1 MIKLLSREIM
11 KTKHIITIILCMVG
25 TTFLSAAE
33 TILIS
38 IDGNAT
44 PHKISRYIYG
54 KNNSTNDDSTKATT
68 DSMWTLINESG
79 IGILRENSGNN
90 LTKYNFHRRVASH
103 PDWYNR
109 VHDQNWDYEIQ
120 TIQENAPQVQVMY
133 GLPILGWVGAN
144 SEYNF
149 KDWDWYISHGNKW
162 LNTAQNV
169 TGKGAEPNPDN
180 GKNALVDGDI
190 STYLKEWPTDSC
202 VGILDHWF
210 GENGL
215 GIDRSKT
222 LYWALDNEPEI
233 WHLTHDDVQKEPV
246 KPEEYIEKYVRV
258 AKAAR
263 AKYPDLKLI
272 GPICANEWQWFAGP
286 DRKDLTIDGRYWPWL
301 EYIIKR
307 IAEEEKKCGM
317 KLLDVFALHYYPINF
332 SDEEILQT
340 HRIYFDENSIYPKAN
355 GVKLINGGWDET
367 QSKVYIFK
375 RCQEWMKEYMGEDD
389 IRALGITETGIESND
404 PDINSVWYGSMMGEF
419 MKHNLEF
426 FIPWSWKTG
435 MWETLHLFARY
446 NKEYYLPSTS
456 ENDSIVSVHTSISAD
471 KDSMSILLINR
482 SIKDEI
488 ETEIQL
494 KNYEVPDG
502 EYRLSQ
508 LSDLPEEETFIS
520 HAINA
525 LKEKSV
531 MVQNGKATITL
542 PPLSTS
548 TLQLCK
554 TEQTELHEQKNPIL
568 RVYPTY
574 AMSCLYVE
582 GLNEKATI
590 QLISTDGKVVLKKET
605 QQTNEKIDI
614 SNLPSGYYLCAVTMN
629 DVTKTVQIVKK

>member
-1 MIKLLSREIM
+1 M

-25 TTFLSAAE
+25 TTFLSASE

-133 GLPILGWVGAN
+133 GLPILGWVGADT
-144 SEYNF
+144 EYNF

-263 AKYPDLKLI
+263 TKYPDLKLI

-340 HRIYFDENSIYPKAN
+340 HRIYFDENYIYPQAN

-375 RCQEWMKEYMGEDD
+375 RCQEWMKKYMGEDD
-389 IRALGITETGIESND
+389 IRAFGITETGIESND

-456 ENDSIVSVHTSISAD
+456 GNDSIVSVHTSISAD

-520 HAINA
+520 HTINA

-574 AMSCLYVE
+574 AVSCLYVE

>member
-1 MIKLLSREIM
+1 M

-133 GLPILGWVGAN
+133 GLPILGWVGADT
-144 SEYNF
+144 EYNF
-149 KDWDWYISHGNKW
+149 KDWDWYVSHGNKW

-169 TGKGAEPNPDN
+169 TGKGAIPNEDN

-190 STYLKEWPTDSC
+190 NTYLKEWPTDSC

-233 WHLTHDDVQKEPV
+233 WHMTHDDVQKEPV

-340 HRIYFDENSIYPKAN
+340 HRIYFDENYIYPQAN

-375 RCQEWMKEYMGEDD
+375 RCQEWMKKYMGEDD
-389 IRALGITETGIESND
+389 IRAFGITETGIESND

-520 HAINA
+520 HTINA

-574 AMSCLYVE
+574 AVSCLYVE

>member
-1 MIKLLSREIM
+1 M

-68 DSMWTLINESG
+68 DSMWTIINESG

-149 KDWDWYISHGNKW
+149 KDWDWYVSHGNKW

-340 HRIYFDENSIYPKAN
+340 HRIYFDENYIYPKAN

-389 IRALGITETGIESND
+389 IRAFGITETGIESND

-508 LSDLPEEETFIS
+508 LSDLPEEESFIS
-520 HAINA
+520 HTINA

-605 QQTNEKIDI
+605 QQTDEKIDI
-614 SNLPSGYYLCAVTMN
+614 SNLPSGHYLCAVAMN

>member
-1 MIKLLSREIM
+1 M
-11 KTKHIITIILCMVG
+11 KTKRIIATIVIGMVG
-25 TTFLSAAE
+25 TTFLSNAE
-33 TILIS
+33 TVVIS

-90 LTKYNFHRRVASH
+90 STKYNFHRRVASH

-109 VHDQNWDYEIQ
+109 VHNQNWDYEIR

-133 GLPILGWVGAN
+133 GLPILGWVGADT
-144 SEYNF
+144 EYNF
-149 KDWDWYISHGNKW
+149 KDWDWYVSHENKW

-169 TGKGAEPNPDN
+169 TGKGAIPNEDN

-190 STYLKEWPTDSC
+190 NTYLKEWPTDSC

-263 AKYPDLKLI
+263 TKYPDLKLI

-286 DRKDLTIDGRYWPWL
+286 DRKDLTIDGKYWTWL

-332 SDEEILQT
+332 SDDEILQT
-340 HRIYFDENSIYPKAN
+340 HRIYFDENYIYPQAN

-375 RCQEWMKEYMGEDD
+375 RCLEWMKEYMGEDD

-456 ENDSIVSVHTSISAD
+456 GNDSIVSVHTSISAD

-494 KNYEVPDG
+494 KNYEVSDG

-574 AMSCLYVE
+574 TMSCLYVE

-605 QQTNEKIDI
+605 QQTDEKIDI
-614 SNLPSGYYLCAVTMN
+614 SNLPSGHYLCAVTMN

>member
-1 MIKLLSREIM
+1 M
-11 KTKHIITIILCMVG
+11 KTKRIIATIVIGMVG
-25 TTFLSAAE
+25 TTFLSNAE
-33 TILIS
+33 TVVIS

-90 LTKYNFHRRVASH
+90 STKYNFHRRVASH

-109 VHDQNWDYEIQ
+109 VHSQNWDYEIQ

-133 GLPILGWVGAN
+133 GLPILGWVGADT
-144 SEYNF
+144 EYNF
-149 KDWDWYISHGNKW
+149 KDWDWYVSHGNKW

-169 TGKGAEPNPDN
+169 TGKGAIPNEDN

-190 STYLKEWPTDSC
+190 NTYLKEWSTDSC

-210 GENGL
+210 GKNGL

-263 AKYPDLKLI
+263 TKYPDLKLI

-286 DRKDLTIDGRYWPWL
+286 DRKDLTIDGKYWPWL

-340 HRIYFDENSIYPKAN
+340 HRIYFDENYIYPQAN

-456 ENDSIVSVHTSISAD
+456 GNDSIVSVHTSISAD

-494 KNYEVPDG
+494 KNYEVSDG

-574 AMSCLYVE
+574 TMSCLYVE

-605 QQTNEKIDI
+605 QQTDEKIDT
-614 SNLPSGYYLCAVTMN
+614 SNLPSGHYLCAVTMN

>member
-1 MIKLLSREIM
+1 M
-11 KTKHIITIILCMVG
+11 KTKHIITIILCMVA

-149 KDWDWYISHGNKW
+149 NDWDWYISHGNKW

-222 LYWALDNEPEI
+222 RYWALDNEPEI
-233 WHLTHDDVQKEPV
+233 WHMTHDDVQKEPV

-332 SDEEILQT
+332 SDEDILQT
-340 HRIYFDENSIYPKAN
+340 HRIYFDENYIYPKAN

-389 IRALGITETGIESND
+389 IRAFGITETGIESND

-520 HAINA
+520 HTINA

-614 SNLPSGYYLCAVTMN
+614 SDLPSGYYLCAVTMN

>member
-1 MIKLLSREIM
+1 M

-68 DSMWTLINESG
+68 DSMWTLIKESG

-340 HRIYFDENSIYPKAN
+340 HRIYFDENYIYPKAN

-389 IRALGITETGIESND
+389 IRAFGITETGIESND

-456 ENDSIVSVHTSISAD
+456 GNDSIVSVHTSISAD

-520 HAINA
+520 HTINA

-554 TEQTELHEQKNPIL
+554 TKQTELHEQKNPIL

-574 AMSCLYVE
+574 AVSCLYVE

-614 SNLPSGYYLCAVTMN
+614 SDLPSGYYLCAVTMN

>member
-1 MIKLLSREIM
+1 M

-340 HRIYFDENSIYPKAN
+340 HRIYFDENYIYPKAN

-389 IRALGITETGIESND
+389 IRAFGITETGIESND

-520 HAINA
+520 HTINA

-554 TEQTELHEQKNPIL
+554 TKQTELHEQKNPIL

-614 SNLPSGYYLCAVTMN
+614 SDLPSGYYLCAVTMN

>member
-1 MIKLLSREIM
+1 M

-90 LTKYNFHRRVASH
+90 STKYNFHRRVASH

-109 VHDQNWDYEIQ
+109 VHNQNWDYEIQ

-340 HRIYFDENSIYPKAN
+340 HRIYFDENYIYPQAN

-389 IRALGITETGIESND
+389 IRAFGITETGIESND

>member
-1 MIKLLSREIM
+1 M
-11 KTKHIITIILCMVG
+11 KTKRIIATIVIGLVG
-25 TTFLSAAE
+25 TTFLSNAE
-33 TILIS
+33 TVVIS

-90 LTKYNFHRRVASH
+90 STKYNFHRRVASH

-109 VHDQNWDYEIQ
+109 VHNQNWDYEIQ

-133 GLPILGWVGAN
+133 GLPILGWVGADT
-144 SEYNF
+144 EYNF

-169 TGKGAEPNPDN
+169 TGKGAIPNEDN

-190 STYLKEWPTDSC
+190 NTYLKEWPTDSC

-263 AKYPDLKLI
+263 TKYPDLKLI

-340 HRIYFDENSIYPKAN
+340 HRIYFDENYIYPQAN
-355 GVKLINGGWDET
+355 GIKLVNGGWDET

-375 RCQEWMKEYMGEDD
+375 RCQEWMKKYMGEDD

-446 NKEYYLPSTS
+446 NQKYYLPSTS
-456 ENDSIVSVHTSISAD
+456 SNDSIVSVHTTISET
-471 KDSMSILLINR
+471 KDSLSVLLINR
-482 SIKDEI
+482 SVEQEADITINLRNYDI
-488 ETEIQL
+488 E
-494 KNYEVPDG
+494 DG
-502 EYRLSQ
+502 EYPLLELSE
-508 LSDLPEEETFIS
+508 LPAEETFVS
-520 HAINA
+520 HTINA
-525 LKEKSV
+525 LKKKEV
-531 MVQNGKATITL
+531 IFNEGKTTVTL
-542 PPLSTS
+542 APLSTS
-548 TLQLCK
+548 TILVTAK
-554 TEQTELHEQKNPIL
+554 GSTKNSHNRASTL
-568 RVYPTY
+568 RIYPTS
-574 AMSCLYVE
+574 MTTQLFID
-582 GLNEKATI
+582 GLEEEATVQI
-590 QLISTDGKVVLKKET
+590 INTEGKVMIKET
-605 QQTNEKIDI
+605 ITTSKAPIDV
-614 SNLPSGYYLCAVTMN
+614 STLANGHYLCAITMKN
-629 DVTKTVQIVKK
+629 VTKTIGVVKN

>member
-1 MIKLLSREIM
+1 M

-307 IAEEEKKCGM
+307 IAEEEKKCGI

-340 HRIYFDENSIYPKAN
+340 HRIYFDENYIYPQAN

-389 IRALGITETGIESND
+389 IRAFGITETGIESND

-456 ENDSIVSVHTSISAD
+456 GNDSIVSVHTSISAD

-494 KNYEVPDG
+494 KNYEVSDG

-520 HAINA
+520 HAING

-574 AMSCLYVE
+574 TMSCLYVE

-614 SNLPSGYYLCAVTMN
+614 SKLPSGHYLCAVTMN
-629 DVTKTVQIVKK
+629 DETKTIQIAKK

>member
-1 MIKLLSREIM
+1 M

-25 TTFLSAAE
+25 TTFLSASE

-90 LTKYNFHRRVASH
+90 STKYNFHRRVASH

-133 GLPILGWVGAN
+133 GLPILGWVGADT
-144 SEYNF
+144 EYNF
-149 KDWDWYISHGNKW
+149 KDWDWYVSHGNKW

-169 TGKGAEPNPDN
+169 TGKGAIPNEDN

-190 STYLKEWPTDSC
+190 NTYLKEWPTDSC

-233 WHLTHDDVQKEPV
+233 WHMTHDDVQKEPV

-263 AKYPDLKLI
+263 TKYPDLKLI

-340 HRIYFDENSIYPKAN
+340 HRIYFDENYIYPQAN

-375 RCQEWMKEYMGEDD
+375 RCQEWMKKYMGEDD
-389 IRALGITETGIESND
+389 IRAFGITETGIESND

-456 ENDSIVSVHTSISAD
+456 GIDSIVSVHTSISAD

-508 LSDLPEEETFIS
+508 LSDLPEEESFIS

-574 AMSCLYVE
+574 AVSCLYVE

>member
-1 MIKLLSREIM
+1 M

-90 LTKYNFHRRVASH
+90 STKYNFHRRVASH

-133 GLPILGWVGAN
+133 GLPILGWVGADT
-144 SEYNF
+144 EYNF
-149 KDWDWYISHGNKW
+149 KDWDWYVSHGNKW

-169 TGKGAEPNPDN
+169 TGKGAIPNEDN

-190 STYLKEWPTDSC
+190 NTYLKEWPTDSC

-233 WHLTHDDVQKEPV
+233 WHMTHDDVQKEPV

-340 HRIYFDENSIYPKAN
+340 HRIYFDENYIYPQAN

-375 RCQEWMKEYMGEDD
+375 RCQEWMKKYMGEDD
-389 IRALGITETGIESND
+389 IRAFGITETGIESND

-456 ENDSIVSVHTSISAD
+456 GNDSIVSVHTSISAD

-520 HAINA
+520 HTINA

-574 AMSCLYVE
+574 AVSCLYVE

>member
-1 MIKLLSREIM
+1 M
-11 KTKHIITIILCMVG
+11 KTKHIITIILCMIG

-44 PHKISRYIYG
+44 PHKMSRYIYG

-233 WHLTHDDVQKEPV
+233 WHMTHDDVQKEPV

-340 HRIYFDENSIYPKAN
+340 HRIYFDENYIYPKAN

-389 IRALGITETGIESND
+389 IRAFGITETGIESND

-456 ENDSIVSVHTSISAD
+456 GNDSIVSVHTSISAD

-494 KNYEVPDG
+494 KNYEVSDG

-520 HAINA
+520 HTINA

-574 AMSCLYVE
+574 AVSCLYVE

>member
-1 MIKLLSREIM
+1 M
-11 KTKHIITIILCMVG
+11 KTKHIITIILCMVA

-33 TILIS
+33 TIRIS

-340 HRIYFDENSIYPKAN
+340 HRIYFDENYIYPKAN

-389 IRALGITETGIESND
+389 IRAFGITETGIESND

-508 LSDLPEEETFIS
+508 LSDLPEEESFIS
-520 HAINA
+520 HTINA

-554 TEQTELHEQKNPIL
+554 TEQTELYEQKNPIL

-574 AMSCLYVE
+574 AVSCLYVE

>member
-1 MIKLLSREIM
+1 M

-90 LTKYNFHRRVASH
+90 STKYNFHRRVASH

-109 VHDQNWDYEIQ
+109 VHNQNWDYEIQ

-149 KDWDWYISHGNKW
+149 KDWDWYVSHGNKW

-340 HRIYFDENSIYPKAN
+340 HRIYFDENYIYPQAN

-389 IRALGITETGIESND
+389 IRAFGITETGIESND

-494 KNYEVPDG
+494 KNYEVSDG

-574 AMSCLYVE
+574 TMSCLYVE

>member
-1 MIKLLSREIM
+1 M

-120 TIQENAPQVQVMY
+120 TIQENTPQVQVMY

-340 HRIYFDENSIYPKAN
+340 HRIYFDENYIYPKAN

-389 IRALGITETGIESND
+389 IRAFGITETGIESND

-520 HAINA
+520 HTINA

-554 TEQTELHEQKNPIL
+554 TKQTELHEQKNPIL

-614 SNLPSGYYLCAVTMN
+614 SDLPSGYYLCAVTMN

>member
-1 MIKLLSREIM
+1 M

-90 LTKYNFHRRVASH
+90 STKYNFHRRVASH

-109 VHDQNWDYEIQ
+109 VHNQNWDYEIQ

-149 KDWDWYISHGNKW
+149 KDWDWYVSHGNKW

-340 HRIYFDENSIYPKAN
+340 HRIYFDENYIYPQAN

-389 IRALGITETGIESND
+389 IRAFGITETGIESND

-456 ENDSIVSVHTSISAD
+456 GNDSIVSVHTSISAD

-494 KNYEVPDG
+494 KNYEVSDG

-542 PPLSTS
+542 TPLSTS

-574 AMSCLYVE
+574 TMSCLYVE

>member
-1 MIKLLSREIM
+1 M

-340 HRIYFDENSIYPKAN
+340 HRIYFDENYIYPKAN

-508 LSDLPEEETFIS
+508 LSDLPEEESFIS
-520 HAINA
+520 HTINA

-614 SNLPSGYYLCAVTMN
+614 SNLPSGHYLCAVTMN

>member
-1 MIKLLSREIM
+1 
-11 KTKHIITIILCMVG
+11 
-25 TTFLSAAE
+25 
-33 TILIS
+33 
-38 IDGNAT
+38 
-44 PHKISRYIYG
+44 
-54 KNNSTNDDSTKATT
+54 
-68 DSMWTLINESG
+68 
-79 IGILRENSGNN
+79 
-90 LTKYNFHRRVASH
+90 
-103 PDWYNR
+103 
-109 VHDQNWDYEIQ
+109 
-120 TIQENAPQVQVMY
+120 MY

-340 HRIYFDENSIYPKAN
+340 HRIYFDENYIYPKAN

-389 IRALGITETGIESND
+389 IRAFGITETGIESND

-520 HAINA
+520 HTINA

-554 TEQTELHEQKNPIL
+554 TKQTELHEQKNPIL

-614 SNLPSGYYLCAVTMN
+614 SDLPSGYYLCAVTMN

>member
-1 MIKLLSREIM
+1 M

-90 LTKYNFHRRVASH
+90 LTKYNFNRRVASH

-149 KDWDWYISHGNKW
+149 KDWDWYVSHGNKW

-340 HRIYFDENSIYPKAN
+340 HRIYFDENYIYPKAN

-389 IRALGITETGIESND
+389 IRAFGITETGIESND

-494 KNYEVPDG
+494 KNYEVSDG

-605 QQTNEKIDI
+605 QQTDEKIDI
-614 SNLPSGYYLCAVTMN
+614 SNLPSGHYLCAVTMN

>member
-1 MIKLLSREIM
+1 M

-109 VHDQNWDYEIQ
+109 VHNQNWDYEIQ
-120 TIQENAPQVQVMY
+120 TIQKNAPQVQVMY
-133 GLPILGWVGAN
+133 GLPILGWVGADT
-144 SEYNF
+144 EYNF
-149 KDWDWYISHGNKW
+149 KDWDWYVSHGNKW

-340 HRIYFDENSIYPKAN
+340 HRIYFDENYIYPKAN

-389 IRALGITETGIESND
+389 IRAFGITETGIESND

-435 MWETLHLFARY
+435 MWETLHLYARY

-520 HAINA
+520 HTINA

-554 TEQTELHEQKNPIL
+554 TKQTELHEQKNPIL

-605 QQTNEKIDI
+605 QQTDEKIDI
-614 SNLPSGYYLCAVTMN
+614 SNLPSGHYLCAVTMN

>member
-1 MIKLLSREIM
+1 M
-11 KTKHIITIILCMVG
+11 KTKRIIATIVIGMVG
-25 TTFLSAAE
+25 TTFLSNAE
-33 TILIS
+33 TVVIS

-90 LTKYNFHRRVASH
+90 STKYNFHRRVASH

-109 VHDQNWDYEIQ
+109 VHSQNWDYEIQ

-133 GLPILGWVGAN
+133 GLPILGWVGADT
-144 SEYNF
+144 EYNF
-149 KDWDWYISHGNKW
+149 KDWDWYVSHGNKW

-169 TGKGAEPNPDN
+169 TGKGAIPNEDN

-190 STYLKEWPTDSC
+190 NTYLKEWPTDSC

-215 GIDRSKT
+215 EIDRSKT

-246 KPEEYIEKYVRV
+246 KPEEYIEKYVRI

-263 AKYPDLKLI
+263 TKYPDLKLI

-286 DRKDLTIDGRYWPWL
+286 DRKDLTTDGRYWPWL

-340 HRIYFDENSIYPKAN
+340 HRIYFDENYIYPQAN

-446 NKEYYLPSTS
+446 NQKYYLPSTS
-456 ENDSIVSVHTSISAD
+456 SNDSIVSVHTTISET
-471 KDSMSILLINR
+471 KDSLSVLLINR
-482 SIKDEI
+482 SFEQEADITINLRNYDI
-488 ETEIQL
+488 E
-494 KNYEVPDG
+494 DG
-502 EYRLSQ
+502 EYPLLELSE
-508 LSDLPEEETFIS
+508 LPAEETFVS
-520 HAINA
+520 HTINA
-525 LKEKSV
+525 LKKKEV
-531 MVQNGKATITL
+531 IFNEGKTTVTL
-542 PPLSTS
+542 APLSTS
-548 TLQLCK
+548 TILVTAK
-554 TEQTELHEQKNPIL
+554 GSTKNSHNLASTL
-568 RVYPTY
+568 RIYPTS
-574 AMSCLYVE
+574 MTTQLFID
-582 GLNEKATI
+582 GLEEEATVQI
-590 QLISTDGKVVLKKET
+590 INTEGKVMIKET
-605 QQTNEKIDI
+605 ITTSKAPIDV
-614 SNLPSGYYLCAVTMN
+614 STLASGHYLCAITMKN
-629 DVTKTVQIVKK
+629 VTKTIGAVKN

>member
-1 MIKLLSREIM
+1 M
-11 KTKHIITIILCMVG
+11 KTKHIITVILCMVG

-120 TIQENAPQVQVMY
+120 TIQENTPQVQVMY

-340 HRIYFDENSIYPKAN
+340 HRIYFDENYIYPKAN

-389 IRALGITETGIESND
+389 IRAFGITETGIESND

-520 HAINA
+520 HTINA

-554 TEQTELHEQKNPIL
+554 TKQTELHEQKNPIL

-614 SNLPSGYYLCAVTMN
+614 SDLPSGYYLCAVTMN

>member
-1 MIKLLSREIM
+1 M
-11 KTKHIITIILCMVG
+11 KTKRIIATIVIGMVG
-25 TTFLSAAE
+25 TTFLSNAE
-33 TILIS
+33 TVVIS

-90 LTKYNFHRRVASH
+90 STKYNFHRRVASH

-109 VHDQNWDYEIQ
+109 VHSQNWDYEIQ

-133 GLPILGWVGAN
+133 GLPILGWVGADT
-144 SEYNF
+144 EYNF
-149 KDWDWYISHGNKW
+149 KDWDWYVSHGNKW

-169 TGKGAEPNPDN
+169 TGKGAIPNEDN

-190 STYLKEWPTDSC
+190 NTYLKEWPTDSC

-263 AKYPDLKLI
+263 TKYPDLKLI

-340 HRIYFDENSIYPKAN
+340 HRIYFDENYIYPQAN

-446 NKEYYLPSTS
+446 NQKYYLPSTS
-456 ENDSIVSVHTSISAD
+456 SNDSIVSVHTTISET
-471 KDSMSILLINR
+471 KDSLSVLLINR
-482 SIKDEI
+482 SFEQEADITINLRNYDI
-488 ETEIQL
+488 E
-494 KNYEVPDG
+494 DG
-502 EYRLSQ
+502 EYPLLELSE
-508 LSDLPEEETFIS
+508 LPAEETFVS
-520 HAINA
+520 HTINA
-525 LKEKSV
+525 LKKKEV
-531 MVQNGKATITL
+531 IFNEGKTTVTL
-542 PPLSTS
+542 APLSTS
-548 TLQLCK
+548 TILVTAK
-554 TEQTELHEQKNPIL
+554 GSTKNSHNLASTL
-568 RVYPTY
+568 RIYPTS
-574 AMSCLYVE
+574 MTTQLFID
-582 GLNEKATI
+582 GLEEEATVQI
-590 QLISTDGKVVLKKET
+590 INTEGKVMIKET
-605 QQTNEKIDI
+605 ITTSKAPIDV
-614 SNLPSGYYLCAVTMN
+614 STLASGHYLCAITMKN
-629 DVTKTVQIVKK
+629 VTKTIGAVKN

>member
-1 MIKLLSREIM
+1 M

-133 GLPILGWVGAN
+133 GLPILGWVGADT
-144 SEYNF
+144 EYNF

-233 WHLTHDDVQKEPV
+233 WHMTHDDVQKEPV

-263 AKYPDLKLI
+263 AKYPDLKLM

-340 HRIYFDENSIYPKAN
+340 HRIYFDENYIYPKAN

-389 IRALGITETGIESND
+389 IRAFGITETGIESND

-605 QQTNEKIDI
+605 QQTDEKIDI
-614 SNLPSGYYLCAVTMN
+614 SNLPSDHYLCAVTMN

>member
-1 MIKLLSREIM
+1 M
-11 KTKHIITIILCMVG
+11 KTKHIITIILCMVA

-133 GLPILGWVGAN
+133 GLPILGWVGADT
-144 SEYNF
+144 EYNF
-149 KDWDWYISHGNKW
+149 KDWDWYVSHGNKW

-340 HRIYFDENSIYPKAN
+340 HRIYFDENYIYPKAN

-389 IRALGITETGIESND
+389 IRAFGITETGIESND

-471 KDSMSILLINR
+471 KNSMSILLINR

-508 LSDLPEEETFIS
+508 LSDLPEEESFIS
-520 HAINA
+520 HTINA

>member
-1 MIKLLSREIM
+1 M
-11 KTKHIITIILCMVG
+11 KTKHIITIILCMVA

-109 VHDQNWDYEIQ
+109 VHNQNWDYEIQ
-120 TIQENAPQVQVMY
+120 TIQKNAPQVQVMY
-133 GLPILGWVGAN
+133 GLPILGWVGADT
-144 SEYNF
+144 EYNF
-149 KDWDWYISHGNKW
+149 KDWDWYVSHGNKW

-340 HRIYFDENSIYPKAN
+340 HRIYFDENYIYPKAN

-389 IRALGITETGIESND
+389 IRAFGITETGIESND

-456 ENDSIVSVHTSISAD
+456 GNDSIVSVHTSISAD

-520 HAINA
+520 HTINA

-605 QQTNEKIDI
+605 QQTDEKIDI

>member
-1 MIKLLSREIM
+1 M
-11 KTKHIITIILCMVG
+11 KTKHIITIILCMVA

-109 VHDQNWDYEIQ
+109 VHNQNWDYEIQ

-202 VGILDHWF
+202 VGILEHWF

-340 HRIYFDENSIYPKAN
+340 HRIYFDENYIYPKAN

-389 IRALGITETGIESND
+389 IRAFGITETGIESND

-520 HAINA
+520 HTINA

-590 QLISTDGKVVLKKET
+590 QLISTDGKVVIKKER

>member
-1 MIKLLSREIM
+1 M
-11 KTKHIITIILCMVG
+11 KTKRIIATIVIGMVG
-25 TTFLSAAE
+25 TTFLSNAE
-33 TILIS
+33 TVVIS

-90 LTKYNFHRRVASH
+90 STKYNFHRCVASH

-109 VHDQNWDYEIQ
+109 VHSQNWDYEIR

-133 GLPILGWVGAN
+133 GLPILGWVGADT
-144 SEYNF
+144 EYNF
-149 KDWDWYISHGNKW
+149 KDWDWYVSHGNKW

-169 TGKGAEPNPDN
+169 TGKGAIPNEDN

-190 STYLKEWPTDSC
+190 NTYLKEWPTDSC

-263 AKYPDLKLI
+263 TKYPDLKLI

-340 HRIYFDENSIYPKAN
+340 HRIYFDENYIYPQAN

-494 KNYEVPDG
+494 KNYEVSDG

-614 SNLPSGYYLCAVTMN
+614 SKLPSGYYLCAVTMN

>member
-1 MIKLLSREIM
+1 M

-25 TTFLSAAE
+25 TTFLSASE

-133 GLPILGWVGAN
+133 GLPILGWVGADT
-144 SEYNF
+144 EYNF
-149 KDWDWYISHGNKW
+149 KDWDWYVSHGNKW

-169 TGKGAEPNPDN
+169 TGKGAIPNEDN

-190 STYLKEWPTDSC
+190 NTYLKEWPTDSC

-233 WHLTHDDVQKEPV
+233 WHMTHDDVQKEPV

-340 HRIYFDENSIYPKAN
+340 HRIYFDENYIYPQAN

-375 RCQEWMKEYMGEDD
+375 RCQEWMKKYMGEDD
-389 IRALGITETGIESND
+389 IRAFGITETGIESND

-456 ENDSIVSVHTSISAD
+456 GNDSIVSVHTSISDD

-520 HAINA
+520 HTINA

-574 AMSCLYVE
+574 AVSCLYVE

>member
-1 MIKLLSREIM
+1 M

-133 GLPILGWVGAN
+133 GLPILGWVGADT
-144 SEYNF
+144 EYNF

-233 WHLTHDDVQKEPV
+233 WHMTHDDVQKEPV

-263 AKYPDLKLI
+263 AKYPDLKLM

-340 HRIYFDENSIYPKAN
+340 HRIYFDENYIYPKAN

-389 IRALGITETGIESND
+389 IRAFGITETGIESND

-574 AMSCLYVE
+574 TMSCLYVE

-614 SNLPSGYYLCAVTMN
+614 SNLPSDHYLCAVTMN
-629 DVTKTVQIVKK
+629 DETKTVQIVKK

>member
-1 MIKLLSREIM
+1 M

-149 KDWDWYISHGNKW
+149 KDWDWYVSHGNKW

-340 HRIYFDENSIYPKAN
+340 HRIYFDENYIYPKAN

-389 IRALGITETGIESND
+389 IRAFGITETGIESND

-508 LSDLPEEETFIS
+508 LSDLPEEESFIS
-520 HAINA
+520 HTINA

-554 TEQTELHEQKNPIL
+554 TEQTELYEQKNPIL

-574 AMSCLYVE
+574 AVSCLYVE

>member
-1 MIKLLSREIM
+1 M
-11 KTKHIITIILCMVG
+11 KTKRIIATIVIGMVG
-25 TTFLSAAE
+25 TTFLSNAE
-33 TILIS
+33 TVVIS

-90 LTKYNFHRRVASH
+90 STKYNFHRRVASH

-109 VHDQNWDYEIQ
+109 VHSQNWDYEIR

-133 GLPILGWVGAN
+133 GLPILGWVGADT
-144 SEYNF
+144 EYNF
-149 KDWDWYISHGNKW
+149 KDWDWYVSHGNKW

-169 TGKGAEPNPDN
+169 TGKGAIPNEDN

-190 STYLKEWPTDSC
+190 NTYLKEWATDSC

-246 KPEEYIEKYVRV
+246 KPEEYIEKYVRI

-263 AKYPDLKLI
+263 TKYPDLKLI

-286 DRKDLTIDGRYWPWL
+286 DRKDLTTDGRYWPWL

-340 HRIYFDENSIYPKAN
+340 HRIYFDENYIYPQAN

-456 ENDSIVSVHTSISAD
+456 GNDSIVSVHTSISAD

-494 KNYEVPDG
+494 KNYEVSDG

-574 AMSCLYVE
+574 TMGCLYVE

-605 QQTNEKIDI
+605 QQTDEKIDI
-614 SNLPSGYYLCAVTMN
+614 NNLPSGHYLCAVTMN

>member
-1 MIKLLSREIM
+1 M

-90 LTKYNFHRRVASH
+90 LTKYNFHRRIASH

-340 HRIYFDENSIYPKAN
+340 HRIYFDENYIYPQAN

-389 IRALGITETGIESND
+389 IRAFGITETGIESND

-520 HAINA
+520 HTINA

-568 RVYPTY
+568 RVYPTFT
-574 AMSCLYVE
+574 MSCLYVE

-605 QQTNEKIDI
+605 QQTDEKIDI
-614 SNLPSGYYLCAVTMN
+614 SNLPSGHYLCAVTMN
-629 DVTKTVQIVKK
+629 DETKTVQIVKK

>member
-1 MIKLLSREIM
+1 M
-11 KTKHIITIILCMVG
+11 KTKHIITIILCMIG
-25 TTFLSAAE
+25 TTFLSSAE

-340 HRIYFDENSIYPKAN
+340 HRIYFDENYIYPKAN

-456 ENDSIVSVHTSISAD
+456 GNDSIVSVHTSISAD

-520 HAINA
+520 HTINA

-554 TEQTELHEQKNPIL
+554 TKQTELHEQKNPIL

-614 SNLPSGYYLCAVTMN
+614 SDLPSGYYLCAVTMN

>member
-1 MIKLLSREIM
+1 MEMPLPTRYP
-11 KTKHIITIILCMVG
+11 
-25 TTFLSAAE
+25 A
-33 TILIS
+33 IS
-38 IDGNAT
+38 T
-44 PHKISRYIYG
+44 E

-149 KDWDWYISHGNKW
+149 KDWDWYVSHGNKW

-340 HRIYFDENSIYPKAN
+340 HRIYFDENYIYPKAN

-389 IRALGITETGIESND
+389 IRAFGITETGIESND

-520 HAINA
+520 HTINA

-614 SNLPSGYYLCAVTMN
+614 SDLPSGYYLCAVTMN
-629 DVTKTVQIVKK
+629 DETKTVQIVKK

>member
-1 MIKLLSREIM
+1 M

-120 TIQENAPQVQVMY
+120 TIQKNAPQVQVMY
-133 GLPILGWVGAN
+133 GLPILGWVGADT
-144 SEYNF
+144 EYNF

-340 HRIYFDENSIYPKAN
+340 HRIYFDENYIYPKAN

-389 IRALGITETGIESND
+389 IRAFGITETGIESND

-456 ENDSIVSVHTSISAD
+456 GNDSIVSVHTSISAD

-494 KNYEVPDG
+494 KNYEVSDG

-605 QQTNEKIDI
+605 QQTDEKIDI
-614 SNLPSGYYLCAVTMN
+614 SNLPSDHYLCAVTMN

>member
-1 MIKLLSREIM
+1 MM
-11 KTKHIITIILCMVG
+11 TKRIIATIVIGMVG
-25 TTFLSAAE
+25 TTFLSNAE
-33 TILIS
+33 TVVIS

-90 LTKYNFHRRVASH
+90 STKYNFHHRVASH

-149 KDWDWYISHGNKW
+149 KDWDWYVSHGNKW

-340 HRIYFDENSIYPKAN
+340 HRIYFDENYIYPKAN

-389 IRALGITETGIESND
+389 IRAFGITETGIESND

-456 ENDSIVSVHTSISAD
+456 GNDSIVSVHTSISAD

-508 LSDLPEEETFIS
+508 LSDLPEEETFVS

-548 TLQLCK
+548 NLQLCK

-614 SNLPSGYYLCAVTMN
+614 SNLPSGHYLCAVTMN